1 MSTPKEQTAA
11 WKLYMSALF
20 ARRMSY
26 LVTGFDTGEWLF
38 TDILPEHIQRNVVG
52 SDDVLQFVKF
62 KKPEIQ
68 ETLTEAFPLL
78 KEAAVAVNIK
88 TISGYVNKFGI
99 DKVKL
104 VLENKRVVRL
114 KVEGKDDH
122 AQLSDLEVAGIL
134 LSQYELNYYIN
145 YYARFISRKSMERY
159 VVVLSPIDLND
170 LTEPK
175 GAVNRIRVRSCVP
188 GTTEWRWF
196 RLPMIDGKNYPSILE
211 YGKKANI
218 LPSIFNAEL
227 LWRQRSVEAVL
238 AYDDD
243 NVSVRSVCPCRL
255 WYPILEK

>member
-1 MSTPKEQTAA
+1 MSTVKEQTAV

-20 ARRMSY
+20 SRRMNY
-26 LVTGFDTGEWLF
+26 LVTGFDTGDWLF
-38 TDILPEHIQRNVVG
+38 TDILPEHIQRNLVS
-52 SDDVLQFVKF
+52 SDDVLQFVRF
-62 KKPEIQ
+62 KKPEIV
-68 ETLTEAFPLL
+68 EALTEAFPLF
-78 KEAAVAVNIK
+78 KEASVAVNIK

-104 VLENKRVVRL
+104 VLENGRVIRL
-114 KVEGKDDH
+114 KVDGKDDH
-122 AQLSDLEVAGIL
+122 AQLSDLEIVGML

-145 YYARFISRKSMERY
+145 YYTRFISRKSLERY

-175 GAVNRIRVRSCVP
+175 GAVNCIKVRSCVP
-188 GTTEWRWF
+188 NTTEWRWF

-211 YGKKANI
+211 YCKKANV
-218 LPSIFNAEL
+218 LPSTFNAEL

-243 NVSVRSVCPCRL
+243 NVSVRSVCPRRL